1 MKYIKTYEGWF
12 TDDRFKVGDI
22 ITCIR
27 YNSVGFLSKNKSY
40 IVTDVDGDLVKVD
53 NYDEFLNRTRF
64 RLATPDEAEEFK
76 LKADI
81 NKYNL

>member
-1 MKYIKTYEGWF
+1 MKYIKTYESWF

-22 ITCIR
+22 ITCLR
-27 YNSVGFLSKNKSY
+27 YNSFVFLNKNQSY

-64 RLATPDEAEEFK
+64 RLATPEEAEEYE
-76 LKADI
+76 LKNDM

>member
-12 TDDRFKVGDI
+12 TEDRFKVGDI

-27 YNSVGFLSKNKSY
+27 YNSFAFLNKNKSY

-53 NYDEFLNRTRF
+53 NHDEVLNRTRF
-64 RLATPDEAEEFK
+64 RLATPEEIEKYKFNN
-76 LKADI
+76 DI
-81 NKYNL
+81 NKFNL